1 MSIRILNNYCRLLV
15 AGSWR
20 RLATSSICQKGKD
33 SADNKINKKERNED
47 NSKGE
52 IEEELKS
59 AVKSVAKSISGDE
72 KQTER
77 DLLQQL
83 LKQTKVVSHSVS
95 EVKPTTTPTSRD
107 LLVNMTVKRFT
118 EDQFENKGKSRI
130 KTTRNNNENNRS
142 GQQSR
147 LVREGARTKYEL
159 FEGPDLGI
167 FDPPSK
173 QSAPAVPG
181 EYDRTKTLRHKLEE
195 EIRAKSSTPPS
206 NAFQEMI
213 RWTED
218 EKLWTFPINN
228 EAGMKEEAKVG
239 FHEHVF
245 LDDQIADFPRKGPI
259 RHFIELV
266 VVGLSKNPY
275 LSVSAKHEHINWFR
289 QYFKEKE
296 PVLRETLGDAS
307 KFSETAQKV

>member
-15 AGSWR
+15 TGSWR
-20 RLATSSICQKGKD
+20 RLATSSICQKEKG
-33 SADNKINKKERNED
+33 SGENKKHRNEE
-47 NSKGE
+47 NPKGE
-52 IEEELKS
+52 IEEELKT
-59 AVKSVAKSISGDE
+59 AVKSVAKSIAGDAA
-72 KQTER
+72 QTES

-83 LKQTKVVSHSVS
+83 LKQTKLSSPSVS

-118 EDQFENKGKSRI
+118 EDQFENNKGKSRN
-130 KTTRNNNENNRS
+130 KTTRNSNENNRT

-173 QSAPAVPG
+173 QSAPVAPR
-181 EYDRTKTLRHKLEE
+181 EYDRTKTLRHRLEE
-195 EIRAKSSTPPS
+195 EMRTKSSTPPS

-218 EKLWTFPINN
+218 GKLWSFPIDN

-245 LDDQIADFPRKGPI
+245 LDDQITDFPRKGPI
-259 RHFIELV
+259 RHFMELV

-275 LSVSAKHEHINWFR
+275 LSVSDKHEHINWFR
-289 QYFKEKE
+289 QYFKDKD
-296 PVLRETLGDAS
+296 PVLKESLGEAS
-307 KFSETAQKV
+307 KFLETGQKM